1 MSNATNKAII
11 RANAE
16 GWNALSVKSALET
29 QVKKDLQA
37 AIEAWEASGSCDE
50 FIAEEEVIH
59 LLTSTYYSG
68 GFMYDMSRCAPGQFQ
83 AVNHSRDAFKDAD
96 IEGARAWMANVPIG
110 EEVHYQFRRESL
122 EEEQVVVK
130 TAGGWK
136 RVYYKDHSMLPSE
149 DHGPWLT
156 AGIRQRVA
164 EKIGAPS
171 SSTFHQ
177 VFDEAVKDL
186 Y

>member
-1 MSNATNKAII
+1 MSNAINKTNV

-16 GWNALSVKSALET
+16 GWNAFSVKSALKE
-29 QVKKDLQA
+29 QVKQDLA
-37 AIEAWEASGSCDE
+37 EAIKTWEASGKCDE
-50 FIAEEEVIH
+50 YIAEEEVVD

-68 GFMYDMSRCAPGQFQ
+68 GYMYDMSRCVPGRFQ
-83 AVNHSRDAFKDAD
+83 AVNHSRDAFRDAD
-96 IEGARAWMANVPIG
+96 VEGARAWVSAAPIG
-110 EEVHYQFRRESL
+110 EEVHYQFCRERL
-122 EEEQVVVK
+122 EEEQTLVK
-130 TAGGWK
+130 TSNGWK
-136 RVYYKDHSMLPSE
+136 RIYYKDHSMVPSE

>member
-1 MSNATNKAII
+1 MFNAINKAVA

-16 GWNALSVKSALET
+16 GWEAFRVKSALVT
-29 QVKKDLQA
+29 QVQIDLA
-37 AIEAWEASGSCDE
+37 AAVEAWEASGDCDE
-50 FIAEEEVIH
+50 DITEEEVIQ

-68 GFMYDMSRCAPGQFQ
+68 GYMYDMSRCTPSKFQ
-83 AVNHSRDAFKDAD
+83 AVNHSRDPYKDPD
-96 IEGARAWMANVPIG
+96 TEGAQEWVASAPVG
-110 EEVHYQFRRESL
+110 EEVHYEFRKERL

-130 TAGGWK
+130 TTNGWK
-136 RVYYKDHSMLPSE
+136 RVFYKDHSMVPNE

-164 EKIGAPS
+164 EKIGAPL

>member
-1 MSNATNKAII
+1 MFNAINKAVA

-16 GWNALSVKSALET
+16 GWEAFRVKSTLKEQVQLDLE
-29 QVKKDLQA
+29 A
-37 AIEAWEASGSCDE
+37 AIEVWEASGKCDE
-50 FIAEEEVIH
+50 DITEEEVVD
-59 LLTSTYYSG
+59 LLTSIHYVGGYMYSG
-68 GFMYDMSRCAPGQFQ
+68 SRCTPSTFQ
-83 AVNHSRDAFKDAD
+83 GVSHSRDPYREENK
-96 IEGARAWMANVPIG
+96 EGAREWVTAAPVG
-110 EEVHYQFRRESL
+110 EEVVYEYRKERL

-130 TAGGWK
+130 TTNGWK
-136 RVYYKDHSMLPSE
+136 RVFYKDHSMVPNE

-164 EKIGAPS
+164 EKIGAPL